1 MYRGRREKYTYNI
14 LTTVHVLHRRMSRC
28 IRCLVV
34 WAATVV
40 FVNTV
45 PTYLSLCLLSG
56 LAFLC
61 MQCQQQN
68 RTFHDDCSNDSVSTV
83 LCLRGFTYGLSRST
97 CDRLYHEVSLFL
109 DEHPRIHIIAWDGD
123 LNMKGSFATVIQQL
137 MDHRPELQFLA
148 FKKTTS
154 MHKLCETFIEMNTY
168 GVQMTGF
175 VTGEDHGPMCCYSYD
190 ELTAPWTP
198 SSRFSVIGF
207 PPSRLTADNSADYVE
222 LTYAGLTFLR
232 HTMEHTHVTILTMGE
247 GPVVQ
252 AEKDRIHHDKRQAD
266 TKGNAFPLVERWVRL
281 EVQREP
287 MNDATA

>member
-1 MYRGRREKYTYNI
+1 
-14 LTTVHVLHRRMSRC
+14 MSRF

-40 FVNTV
+40 LVNIV
-45 PTYLSLCLLSG
+45 PPYLSLCLLSG

-68 RTFHDDCSNDSVSTV
+68 RTFHDDCSNDNVSTV
-83 LCLRGFTYGLSRST
+83 LCLRGFTHGLSRST

-123 LNMKGSFATVIQQL
+123 LNMEGSFATVIQQL

-154 MHKLCETFIEMNTY
+154 MHKLCEMYTEMNTY

-175 VTGEDHGPMCCYSYD
+175 ATGEDHEPMCYSYD

-207 PPSRLTADNSADYVE
+207 PPSRLTANNSADYVE

-232 HTMEHTHVTILTMGE
+232 CTMGHTHVTVLTMGE

-266 TKGNAFPLVERWVRL
+266 TTDHTFPLVEQWVRL
-281 EVQREP
+281 EVQRDP
-287 MNDATA
+287 MNACTA